1 VRFARWARMA
11 AHGASGALI
20 LRFVYPRTSSGT
32 HRRIMQWWSGKL
44 LRILNVKTVVEG
56 APPAGASAAMIA
68 ANHVSWLDIF
78 VIASV
83 HPARFIA
90 KSEIRD
96 WPLVGWI
103 VEKAGTL
110 FIRRGGGRRDLAHI
124 AERAHA
130 ALADGDCVGLFP
142 EGTTTE
148 GDKLLK
154 FHGALFEPATANAA
168 RVHPVAIRYE
178 HEDGTLC
185 RAASFAGE
193 ISFMQS
199 LGLIM
204 RQRRIVARVMFS
216 APIDTAGIGRR
227 EVAREAEARVATLL
241 GVAPRDTAPG
251 KAAGPPA
258 ARP

>member
-11 AHGASGALI
+11 AHGLNAGFI
-20 LRFVYPRTSSGT
+20 LRFIYPRSSSAT
-32 HRRIMQWWSGKL
+32 HRRLMQWWSGRL
-44 LRILNVKTVVEG
+44 LRILNVTPIVEG
-56 APPAGASAAMIA
+56 SPPSGAQAAMIA

-78 VIASV
+78 AISSV

-96 WPLVGWI
+96 WPFVGWI

-124 AERAHA
+124 TERAHA
-130 ALADGDCVGLFP
+130 ALAEGDCVGLFP

-154 FHGALFEPATANAA
+154 FHGALFEAATANGA
-168 RVHPVAIRYE
+168 RIHPVAIRYE

-199 LGLIM
+199 LGLIV
-204 RQRRIVARVMFS
+204 RQRRIVARIAFS
-216 APIDTAGIGRR
+216 EPIDAAGIGRR
-227 EVAREAEARVATLL
+227 EVARVAHDRVATLL
-241 GVAPRDTAPG
+241 GLGPEGRGPGRAPDPRSEP
-251 KAAGPPA
+251 
-258 ARP
+258 R

>member
-1 VRFARWARMA
+1 MA
-11 AHGASGALI
+11 AHGANAAFI
-20 LRFVYPRTSSGT
+20 LRFIYPRSSSAT
-32 HRRIMQWWSGKL
+32 HRRLVQWWSGKL
-44 LRILNVKTVVEG
+44 LGILNVTPLVEG
-56 APPAGASAAMIA
+56 NPPVSLHGATMIA

-78 VIASV
+78 VVSSV

-96 WPLVGWI
+96 WPFVGWV

-110 FIRRGGGRRDLAHI
+110 FIRRGGGRRDLARI
-124 AERAHA
+124 AERAHD

-154 FHGALFEPATANAA
+154 FHGALFESATANGA

-199 LGLIM
+199 LGLIV
-204 RQRRIVARVMFS
+204 RQRRIVARIAFS
-216 APIDTAGIGRR
+216 EPIDAAGIGRR
-227 EVAREAEARVATLL
+227 DVARMAEHRVATLL
-241 GVAPRDTAPG
+241 GLALEGRGPGTASDPGGEPR
-251 KAAGPPA
+251 
-258 ARP
+258 

>member
-1 VRFARWARMA
+1 MA
-11 AHGASGALI
+11 AHGVTGALI
-20 LRFVYPRTSSGT
+20 LRFVYPRTTSAT
-32 HRRIMQWWSGKL
+32 HRRIMRWWSGKL
-44 LRILNVKTVVEG
+44 VRILNVTPVVEG
-56 APPAGASAAMIA
+56 PPPDAAQPAAMIA

-78 VIASV
+78 VLASV

-96 WPLVGWI
+96 WPFVGWI

-124 AERAHA
+124 TERAHA
-130 ALADGDCVGLFP
+130 ALAEGDCVGLFP

-154 FHGALFEPATANAA
+154 FHGALFEPATANGA

-199 LGLIM
+199 FGLIA
-204 RQRRIVARVMFS
+204 RQRRIVARVSFS
-216 APIDTAGIGRR
+216 EPIDTVGIGRR
-227 EVAREAEARVATLL
+227 DVARIAQDRVATLL
-241 GVAPRDTAPG
+241 RLTPEGRAPG
-251 KAAGPPA
+251 KVSGPGGAP
-258 ARP
+258 R